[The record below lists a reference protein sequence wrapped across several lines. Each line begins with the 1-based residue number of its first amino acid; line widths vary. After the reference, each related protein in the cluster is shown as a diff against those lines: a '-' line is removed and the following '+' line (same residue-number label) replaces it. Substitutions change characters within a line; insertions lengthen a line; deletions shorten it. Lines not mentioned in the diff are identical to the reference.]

1 MFIGSLSSGSRDFVN
16 VIFIFKRVANIIFLF
31 SGDHYRSVRKLTEIL
46 IEFKR
51 SVPVSFYPIILNKR
65 IHYVDI
71 VFFLLFFH
79 TSE

>member
-1 MFIGSLSSGSRDFVN
+1 MFIGSLSSGNRDFVN

-31 SGDHYRSVRKLTEIL
+31 SGDHYRKLTEIL
-46 IEFKR
+46 TEFKR
-51 SVPVSFYPIILNKR
+51 SVPVSFYPIMLNKR

-79 TSE
+79 ISE